1 MTDNIYLTGIVGTVP
16 RSLVTTEGLSIT
28 SFRLASSQRKFDRA
42 ENKWVN
48 GETNWFTVT
57 SFRLLANNVANSIHM
72 GDHVVA
78 SGRLRV
84 RSWENGEKSG
94 ISVELE
100 AEAIGHDLSFGVSQF
115 ARTLVPRTV
124 AVDVPGADTGVGPGI
139 DPDEGSDL
147 DAGVASPLDL
157 DGPPAGDDDSPESA
171 ADVVGSGFKAKPGRV
186 ALSV

>member
-1 MTDNIYLTGIVGTVP
+1 MSDNIYLTGVVGTVP
-16 RSLVTTEGLSIT
+16 RTLVTTEGLSIT

-84 RSWENGEKSG
+84 RSWDNGEKSG

-115 ARTLVPRTV
+115 ARTLMPRP
-124 AVDVPGADTGVGPGI
+124 AAAGSSADESQGGTGEVLGDDAPL
-139 DPDEGSDL
+139 DSDAPQEGFEGGL
-147 DAGVASPLDL
+147 DAE
-157 DGPPAGDDDSPESA
+157 DDSV
-171 ADVVGSGFKAKPGRV
+171 DSGFQPKPGRV
-186 ALSV
+186 SVSI

>member
-1 MTDNIYLTGIVGTVP
+1 MSDNIYLTGVVGTVP
-16 RSLVTTEGLSIT
+16 RSLVTGEGLSIT

-57 SFRLLANNVANSIHM
+57 SFRLLANNVANSIHL

-100 AEAIGHDLSFGVSQF
+100 AEAVGHDLSFGVSQF
-115 ARTLVPRTV
+115 ARTLMPRPQATGSPVDEYTV
-124 AVDVPGADTGVGPGI
+124 SA
-139 DPDEGSDL
+139 DEGVNGVPLLDSD
-147 DAGVASPLDL
+147 A
-157 DGPPAGDDDSPESA
+157 PPEGLGEEPESNA
-171 ADVVGSGFKAKPGRV
+171 ETSDAEGSSVSMEFHPKPGKV
-186 ALSV
+186 SVPF

>member
-1 MTDNIYLTGIVGTVP
+1 MSDNIYLTGVVGTVP
-16 RSLVTTEGLSIT
+16 RSLVTGEGLSIT

-72 GDHVVA
+72 GDHIVA

-115 ARTLVPRTV
+115 ARTLMPRVV
-124 AVDVPGADTGVGPGI
+124 ASGAPTGDLQPGAEERAGGDT
-139 DPDEGSDL
+139 
-147 DAGVASPLDL
+147 PLDSEA
-157 DGPPAGDDDSPESA
+157 PPEEFEDA
-171 ADVVGSGFKAKPGRV
+171 ADSTQDLSGDEDAVAGFQPKPGKV
-186 ALSV
+186 SVPF

>member
-1 MTDNIYLTGIVGTVP
+1 MSDNIYLTGVVGTVP
-16 RSLVTTEGLSIT
+16 RSLVTGEGLSIT

-72 GDHVVA
+72 GDHIVA

-84 RSWENGEKSG
+84 RSWDNGEKSG

-115 ARTLVPRTV
+115 ARTLMPRAV
-124 AVDVPGADTGVGPGI
+124 AAGAPTGDFTAGADDSVGG
-139 DPDEGSDL
+139 DT
-147 DAGVASPLDL
+147 PLDS
-157 DGPPAGDDDSPESA
+157 DAPPTDFEESPDSTEPAQELSGDDDAVAGIRP
-171 ADVVGSGFKAKPGRV
+171 KPGKV
-186 ALSV
+186 SVPF